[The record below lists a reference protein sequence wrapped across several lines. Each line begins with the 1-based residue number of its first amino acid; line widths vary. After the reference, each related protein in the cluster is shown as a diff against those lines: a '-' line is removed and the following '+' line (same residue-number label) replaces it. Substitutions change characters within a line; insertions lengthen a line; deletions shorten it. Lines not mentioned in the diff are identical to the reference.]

1 MDCPEKFHTFGIL
14 NCKLQSWIILTYHQE
29 KVTSNNNSSNVFIN
43 SWFILKPHRTQS
55 FKNSIS
61 CEDFNVQKKE
71 LTFPPRRTNEHTE
84 ILSHECLKLPL
95 HMKATVRGWEC
106 VRLWERLS
114 VWDRLLLQ
122 PSDQPLSAPLV
133 LLITAE
139 HLTFFHY
146 PPPPPS
152 LHCYSSACWDV

>member
-1 MDCPEKFHTFGIL
+1 MF
-14 NCKLQSWIILTYHQE
+14 
-29 KVTSNNNSSNVFIN
+29 FIN

-95 HMKATVRGWEC
+95 HMKAIVRGWEC

-122 PSDQPLSAPLV
+122 PLISLYQLHSYFLLQPSTSPSSTT
-133 LLITAE
+133 LLLLFIATVQPAE
-139 HLTFFHY
+139 TFKWSQPGLLWQIQLRQHFRLY
-146 PPPPPS
+146 
-152 LHCYSSACWDV
+152 V